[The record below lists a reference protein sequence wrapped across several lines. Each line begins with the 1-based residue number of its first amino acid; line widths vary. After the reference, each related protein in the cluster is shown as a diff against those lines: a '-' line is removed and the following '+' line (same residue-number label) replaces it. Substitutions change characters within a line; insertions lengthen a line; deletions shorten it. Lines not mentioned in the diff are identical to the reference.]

1 MPDFPK
7 ASAKVATSAQTA
19 KYYGGFFQAETP
31 TKIGKHFRSC
41 KENAVKHTFN
51 TTETRPLRHR
61 IFSGGTEQD
70 ARTAPHGGEQFPC
83 AHRTGPR
90 HGGRKAAPGHSRH
103 GPHTQ
108 GRHRGTP
115 LSPRHGAADIPPHP
129 QEWQRITQGPAHRLR
144 RPCARTATLLRKDA
158 HAFAHKRELPCAR
171 KPASLRINTDGNG
184 LRQKRP
190 RESRENI
197 RTMTRTNGDKKE
209 KGREY
214 K

>member
-31 TKIGKHFRSC
+31 AKIGKHFRFC

-51 TTETRPLRHR
+51 TTETRPLCHR

-83 AHRTGPR
+83 AHRTGPQ
-90 HGGRKAAPGHSRH
+90 HGGRKAAAGHSRH

-108 GRHRGTP
+108 GRHR
-115 LSPRHGAADIPPHP
+115 R
-129 QEWQRITQGPAHRLR
+129 TQWPAHRLR
-144 RPCARTATLLRKDA
+144 RPCARTATLLRINRNFLA
-158 HAFAHKRELPCAR
+158 QERQPPCA
-171 KPASLRINTDGNG
+171 KTPTATDC
-184 LRQKRP
+184 
-190 RESRENI
+190 
-197 RTMTRTNGDKKE
+197 DKK
-209 KGREY
+209 GR
-214 K
+214 KKAGKTSGL